1 MKKFLFLFLTIILAL
16 QVVGCTKSNDK
27 EQPDDGNNTE
37 KPIDE
42 IKGTIKII
50 APTGAPSLSHLKIV
64 NDAAALDYT
73 IGNYKITFETANG
86 AQGVQAAI
94 TSKSHD
100 VIVSPINLGIKL
112 YKSNKTY
119 KYLANVTDG
128 NLFFASTSPIT
139 IEDLK
144 TKDLVFFGQG
154 TINEAIVNKVLSY
167 NEINRTDIQYLA
179 DTNTTQQQLVADAN
193 PNTIYLVAEPVL
205 SAAKKKLSSQGKT
218 VYTLDVQKLFN
229 EASSGMNFL
238 QAGVFVKSDID
249 SEFVTTYL
257 KALEESINYVN
268 QNVDEAAKLA
278 QSLNL
283 NLPAEAVLKVAI
295 PGCNLH
301 FRKSNE
307 IKDSVNALV
316 NLNPTLFGGEV
327 DSEIYY

>member
-100 VIVSPINLGIKL
+100 VIVAPINLGIKL

-144 TKDLVFFGQG
+144 TKNLVFFGQG

-179 DTNTTQQQLVADAN
+179 DTNTTQQQLVANAN

-205 SAAKKKLSSQGKT
+205 SAAKNKLSSQGKT

-238 QAGVFVKSDID
+238 QAGVFVKNDID
-249 SEFVTTYL
+249 KDFITEYL
-257 KALEESINYVN
+257 NVLEESINYVN
-268 QNVDEAAKLA
+268 NNPDEAAGLA
-278 QSLNL
+278 ETLNL
-283 NLPAEAVLKVAI
+283 GLPAKAVLSKAI

-301 FRKSNE
+301 FRKANE

-316 NLNPTLFGGEV
+316 SLNPTLFGGEV

>member
-144 TKDLVFFGQG
+144 TKNLVFFGQG

-205 SAAKKKLSSQGKT
+205 SAAKNKLSSQGKT

-238 QAGVFVKSDID
+238 QAGVFVKNDID
-249 SEFVTTYL
+249 SEFVTAYL